1 MSSVR
6 LLFDEKLVFK
16 LKEVT
21 KEVFQKT
28 LGTDCEQ
35 IARLKKEK
43 STTIKNYLLLAKL
56 TLSNLSQ
63 ILMLLAKIVKS

>member
-1 MSSVR
+1 MNNMVSMDYSQFNSIKNSYMSSVR

-28 LGTDCEQ
+28 LGTDCE
-35 IARLKKEK
+35 
-43 STTIKNYLLLAKL
+43 
-56 TLSNLSQ
+56 
-63 ILMLLAKIVKS
+63 